1 MHTSR
6 KLLQQVRRALVAAFV
21 LGGFA
26 CLLQLALPLAALH
39 VVESAIPAASLA
51 TLALVT
57 TIAAAA
63 AAVLV
68 SLAAVRDRI
77 LLRAGLWLEHTLG
90 QHMLANGSR
99 LGAPPAELKKYADAL
114 ALLSGA
120 LTDRAV
126 IAALDAP
133 WLPIVL
139 AALVLLH
146 PIMGAVAAACA
157 VLLVSTA
164 LRQASRMGRLTR
176 QKAQAGENTAIWWL
190 AETLGPAGARLPAEA
205 ADQWERLDRAHIGAA
220 YALGKRSGL
229 LQDLARLVRAGAQI
243 ALVSVGAWLV
253 IVHELSLAALLA
265 CVLLNALLLEALEG
279 LVRSLPVVGGA
290 MSAYRQLCA
299 LPADARSDR
308 AARESG
314 PAVTAPPRLNV
325 GGPLA
330 FGLAAILLFI
340 VAGLG
345 AAYARLGDLAGLTGG
360 AIFETR
366 LAALQY
372 AKGGAGARVHVTQ
385 GADVKAGD
393 LIVTRDTTELDRQ
406 ITMLKALA
414 EAARSQL
421 ALIAQETSAMLGPAE
436 PLPADRPKRASL
448 ERRIGELE
456 NEGRELMARIAV
468 AEQELARS
476 QIRAPVS
483 GRVVALNVRGADA
496 PIAPGTI
503 EIEIA
508 TADRPLLYR
517 LIDPMLRSKHR
528 DATVRS
534 ESELG
539 KEP

>member
-26 CLLQLALPLAALH
+26 CLLQLALPLTALH
-39 VVESAIPAASLA
+39 VVESAIPAASFE
-51 TLALVT
+51 TLALLT
-57 TIAAAA
+57 LIAAAA
-63 AAVLV
+63 AAALV

-90 QHMLANGSR
+90 RHMLANGSR
-99 LGAPPAELKKYADAL
+99 LGTPPAEIKKNADAL

-133 WLPIVL
+133 WLPIIL

-146 PIMGAVAAACA
+146 PIMGAVAAVCA
-157 VLLVSTA
+157 LLLVLAT
-164 LRQASRMGRLTR
+164 LEQASRVGRLAQQR
-176 QKAQAGENTAIWWL
+176 AQAGENTAIWWL
-190 AETLGPAGARLPAEA
+190 AETLGPPDARLSAGA
-205 ADQWERLDRAHIGAA
+205 ADQWERLNRAHVAAA

-229 LQDLARLVRAGAQI
+229 LQDLARLVRAGAQVALI
-243 ALVSVGAWLV
+243 AVGAWLV
-253 IVHELSLAALLA
+253 VNHELSLAALLA
-265 CVLLNALLLEALEG
+265 CVLLNAVLLEPLQS

-290 MSAYRQLCA
+290 MSAYRQLRA
-299 LPADARSDR
+299 LPADVSSDH
-308 AARESG
+308 AARAPG
-314 PAVTAPPRLNV
+314 PALVAAPRLNV
-325 GGPLA
+325 RGPLA
-330 FGLAAILLFI
+330 LGLAAILLF
-340 VAGLG
+340 VAAGLG
-345 AAYARLGDLAGLTGG
+345 ATYARLGDLAGLTGG

-372 AKGGAGARVHVTQ
+372 AKVGAGARVHVTP

-393 LIVTRDTTELDRQ
+393 LIITRDTTELDRQ

-421 ALIAQETSAMLGPAE
+421 ALISQETSAMLGPTE
-436 PLPADRPKRASL
+436 PLPADRPKLASL

-456 NEGRELMARIAV
+456 NEGRELMTRLAQ

-483 GRVVALNVRGADA
+483 GRVVALNVHGADA
-496 PIAPGTI
+496 PIAPGAI
-503 EIEIA
+503 EVEIA

-517 LIDPMLRSKHR
+517 LIDPMLRHKRTAS
-528 DATVRS
+528 TVRS
-534 ESELG
+534 VTDLG